1 MFFFFEFEQ
10 FSRQV
15 VAVCDPLDRF
25 ERKMDLEIVRKSGNG
40 EGREMLKQVAE
51 FIESEA
57 RQKYLQNIAKTT
69 EFGQTFVRQLGFGAV
84 NFSSRVGRSIFK
96 YLWLRG

>member
-1 MFFFFEFEQ
+1 
-10 FSRQV
+10 
-15 VAVCDPLDRF
+15 
-25 ERKMDLEIVRKSGNG
+25 MDLEVVRKSGNG

-69 EFGQTFVRQLGFGAV
+69 EFGQTFVR
-84 NFSSRVGRSIFK
+84 
-96 YLWLRG
+96 